1 MDEVFEEMYELL
13 DLYFQTQIRVTD
25 GYVKAYRN
33 CSDVESQL
41 DEVIFREE
49 LKGRIIALS
58 QNLQAL

>member
-1 MDEVFEEMYELL
+1 MDEVFEELYELL

-41 DEVIFREE
+41 DAVIFREE